1 MEALWSTL
9 MCRFYPEAEL
19 AIQVSSSLCD
29 GYGGQMVSA
38 LNSDLD
44 ASSNSG
50 LCHCFVFFIR
60 CSSDIREFFNY
71 YTKFLSRVLMGWISF
86 IQIWKLVTPF
96 SCNSISQW
104 KPCLD
109 KTLEFH
115 SICIHTERSGTWK
128 SFSSN
133 DGGPLLDLFS
143 VKGYLQVLW
152 LFCAPEAIVAIENY
166 LYLP

>member
-1 MEALWSTL
+1 MHQNPIEGDQECPLSSHLTGSRISSVAALWSTL
-9 MCRFYPEAEL
+9 MCRFYPEAEI

-71 YTKFLSRVLMGWISF
+71 YTKFLSRILMGWISF

-104 KPCLD
+104 KPCLA

-128 SFSSN
+128 SFPSN
-133 DGGPLLDLFS
+133 DGGPLLD
-143 VKGYLQVLW
+143 
-152 LFCAPEAIVAIENY
+152 
-166 LYLP
+166 